1 MTIDDKAIAANW
13 LTAIAIGI
21 AAVLPLWQAV
31 TEYGWLGV
39 AFGRLSLLFWA
50 IVLLWILSVVCVLR
64 WRRRWWVLLTA
75 PIVLYPVV
83 MSGALLG
90 ACARGD
96 CL

>member
-1 MTIDDKAIAANW
+1 MAIADKTTAANW

-39 AFGRLSLLFWA
+39 AFGRRSLLFWA
-50 IVLLWILSVVCVLR
+50 AVVVWIVCVVCVLR
-64 WRRRWWVLLTA
+64 WRNRWWVLLTA

-90 ACARGD
+90 ACVKGD

>member
-1 MTIDDKAIAANW
+1 

-39 AFGRLSLLFWA
+39 AGGRFSFLFWA
-50 IVLLWILSVVCVLR
+50 IILVWIICVVWVLR
-64 WRRRWWVLLTA
+64 WRKRWWVLLTA
-75 PIVLYPVV
+75 PIVLYPLV
-83 MSGALLG
+83 MFGALLVG
-90 ACARGD
+90 CARGD